1 MFHFK
6 SRAGSLPSCVNIKAV
21 EIINVGK
28 MLVYLYRS
36 KGTSLSIPEMVYREI
51 GNVEYDWHASKLL
64 IVNGLTH
71 PNSF

>member
-6 SRAGSLPSCVNIKAV
+6 SRAGSPPSCVYIKAV

-51 GNVEYDWHASKLL
+51 GNEKTFPFLPFQ
-64 IVNGLTH
+64 I
-71 PNSF
+71 P

>member
-1 MFHFK
+1 M
-6 SRAGSLPSCVNIKAV
+6 CYIKAV

-51 GNVEYDWHASKLL
+51 GNEKTFPFLPFQ
-64 IVNGLTH
+64 I
-71 PNSF
+71 P

>member
-6 SRAGSLPSCVNIKAV
+6 SRAGSLPSCVYIKAV

-51 GNVEYDWHASKLL
+51 GNVE
-64 IVNGLTH
+64 
-71 PNSF
+71 